1 MTSVASE
8 NGKKVLT
15 MSEPTC
21 GLNYEAENERLK
33 AENAKLR
40 EKCSYF
46 EEKLRCTERENEIL
60 RAKMSMVYLIFGG
73 DGNSAMA

>member
-1 MTSVASE
+1 MA
-8 NGKKVLT
+8 
-15 MSEPTC
+15 EPTC
-21 GLNYEAENERLK
+21 GLNYEAENEQLK

-46 EEKLRCTERENEIL
+46 EEKLMCTERENEIL

-73 DGNSAMA
+73 DGNSDMV